1 MLKPVKQVTF
11 SSLQYNAIFMLLVH
25 QFKDY
30 FLGLAVDWSSDVQ
43 SHFVQPYCIMT
54 CNVSCN
60 IITFSQVFVPQ
71 CIGTLDIMVAAG

>member
-30 FLGLAVDWSSDVQ
+30 FLGLAVDWSSDIPR
-43 SHFVQPYCIMT
+43 SFCSGT
-54 CNVSCN
+54 GVSGGFD
-60 IITFSQVFVPQ
+60 TAP
-71 CIGTLDIMVAAG
+71 T